1 MKSLLKLTI
10 LLSLLVGIFLPFNIP
25 AQAVTKSKSK
35 STATVTTS
43 ILNVREKPSLSA
55 KKLGTLKKGTKVTV
69 YSKTK
74 SKKWSEIRYKS
85 KKAYVYTKYLKFTAG
100 KRASYLL
107 DKNKIY
113 TYTSKEG
120 TYQLIPTGKKYN
132 QIWDKWYYSSKAS
145 GKQLFIVSE
154 NSKGLYTGYIDS
166 EYYID
171 IKYPAKVGQS
181 WDVGYEGEGK
191 ARIISITKTVKTP
204 AGTFKN
210 CIVVKEDSGYTTYF
224 AKNIG
229 LVKATNNGKTV
240 TILNDLKKKSPAN

>member
-25 AQAVTKSKSK
+25 AQAVTKYQ
-35 STATVTTS
+35 STATVTAS

-55 KKLGTLKKGTKVTV
+55 KKIGTLKKGTKVTV

-85 KKAYVYTKYLKFTAG
+85 KKAYVYTKYLKFTAAN
-100 KRASYLL
+100 RVSYLL
-107 DKNKIY
+107 DKTKIY
-113 TYTSKEG
+113 TYTSKNG

-132 QIWDKWYYSSKAS
+132 QIWDKWYYSSKAT

-154 NSKGLYTGYIDS
+154 NNKGLYTGYIDS

-191 ARIISITKTVKTP
+191 ARITSITKTVKTP
-204 AGTFKN
+204 AGNVKN
-210 CIVVKEDSGYTTYF
+210 CVVVKEDSGYTTYF

-240 TILNDLKKKSPAN
+240 TILKNLKKKSPAN

>member
-25 AQAVTKSKSK
+25 AQAVTKSKS
-35 STATVTTS
+35 TATVMAS
-43 ILNVREKPSLSA
+43 ILNVREKPSLNA
-55 KKLGTLKKGTKVTV
+55 KKIGTLKKGTKVTV
-69 YSKTK
+69 YSKMNHG
-74 SKKWSEIRYKS
+74 KWSEIRYKS
-85 KKAYVYTKYLKFTAG
+85 KKAYVYTKYLKFTAA
-100 KRASYLL
+100 KRASYLI
-107 DKNKIY
+107 DKTKIY
-113 TYTSKEG
+113 TYTRKDG

-132 QIWDKWYYSSKAS
+132 QIWDKWYYSSKES

-191 ARIISITKTVKTP
+191 ARITSITKTVKTP

-210 CIVVKEDSGYTTYF
+210 CIIVKEDSGYITYF

-240 TILNDLKKKSPAN
+240 TILKSLKKKSPAN

>member
-25 AQAVTKSKSK
+25 AQAVTKSKS
-35 STATVTTS
+35 TATVTAS

-55 KKLGTLKKGTKVTV
+55 KKIGSLKKGTEVTV

-74 SKKWSEIRYKS
+74 SQKWSEIRYKS
-85 KKAYVYTKYLKFTAG
+85 KKAYVYTKYLKFKTS

-107 DKNKIY
+107 DKTKVY
-113 TYTSKEG
+113 TYTSKDG

-132 QIWDKWYYSSKAS
+132 QTWDKWYYSSKS
-145 GKQLFIVSE
+145 TEKQLFIVSE
-154 NSKGLYTGYIDS
+154 NSIGLYTGYIDS

-204 AGTFKN
+204 AGNFKN
-210 CIVVKEDSGYTTYF
+210 CIIVKEDSGYTTYF

-240 TILNDLKKKSPAN
+240 TILKSLKKKSPAN